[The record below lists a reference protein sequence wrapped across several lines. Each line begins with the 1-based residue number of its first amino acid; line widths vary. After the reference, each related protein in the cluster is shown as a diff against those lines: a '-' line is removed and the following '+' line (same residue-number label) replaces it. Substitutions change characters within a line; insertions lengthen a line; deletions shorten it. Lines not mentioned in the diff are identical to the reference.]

1 MSEYPELTAVM
12 NHELCGISVALKMP
26 VRADGALPYL
36 LSEVRQ
42 ECTAMFEAAL
52 KLNTEYGYEPVG
64 DDDTDE

>member
-1 MSEYPELTAVM
+1 M

-42 ECTAMFEAAL
+42 ECISMFEAAL
-52 KLNTEYGYEPVG
+52 KLNTEYGYEHVSE
-64 DDDTDE
+64 DDTDE